1 MSPGWEAWANW
12 GLFFLRLGL
21 GLIFLTHGYPK
32 MTGVKSGAK
41 ASREGL
47 ADSIRRLGLPFPV
60 QFAIVIGTI
69 QFFGGLMLLN
79 KGTPLASW
87 AWRLLPAHVEF
98 LLIGWTAQF
107 ILGVGF
113 WILPRFSRG
122 PARGNELFAW
132 LALGLVNAGVCLAGI
147 APVLNAPPSI
157 ALLGRLAEAGAA
169 IAFVLHTWPRV
180 KPLAQ

>member
-1 MSPGWEAWANW
+1 MP
-12 GLFFLRLGL
+12 RLSRLAIRAALVYLLL
-21 GLIFLTHGYPK
+21 GFT
-32 MTGVKSGAK
+32 
-41 ASREGL
+41 
-47 ADSIRRLGLPFPV
+47 
-60 QFAIVIGTI
+60 
-69 QFFGGLMLLN
+69 FGGLMLLN

-132 LALGLVNAGVCLAGI
+132 LALWLVNAGVCLAGI

>member
-69 QFFGGLMLLN
+69 QFFGGLMLLVGL
-79 KGTPLASW
+79 GTRLVASLLAVIMLVAAARNFVEKQFLDS
-87 AWRLLPAHVEF
+87 ADFPFSLLTSLVA
-98 LLIGWTAQF
+98 LI
-107 ILGVGF
+107 
-113 WILPRFSRG
+113 
-122 PARGNELFAW
+122 
-132 LALGLVNAGVCLAGI
+132 
-147 APVLNAPPSI
+147 
-157 ALLGRLAEAGAA
+157 LLGGGALSLDW
-169 IAFVLHTWPRV
+169 FLF
-180 KPLAQ
+180 